1 LARAV
6 VRNAADKTSA
16 ALMRYTITNMEGG
29 TANGHTLLEMMAV
42 VAIVA
47 IMASM
52 GAPLLQQQLAQR
64 EVETVAR
71 RFIQHAQFARQVALF
86 GDGLAVQMVPLEQ
99 QWSRGWRVIQ
109 TEVHPHATRSM
120 QQVLLS
126 QGDIAPVEIDERSSG
141 FAGPNGQHKRIGFD
155 AFGAA
160 KSQSGGF
167 VANRVVFRHQSA
179 GGIERHAILSSG
191 GRWRLCDPAQDRRA
205 CR

>member
-1 LARAV
+1 
-6 VRNAADKTSA
+6 
-16 ALMRYTITNMEGG
+16 MRYSTKETEDGS
-29 TANGHTLLEMMAV
+29 TNGHTLLEMMAV

-64 EVETVAR
+64 EVEAVAR
-71 RFIQHAQFARQVALF
+71 RFIQHAQFARQAALF
-86 GDGLAVQMVPLEQ
+86 GDGLAVQIVPVEH

-109 TEVHPHATRSM
+109 TQMQSQATTSM

-141 FAGPNGQHKRIGFD
+141 FGGPNGQHKQISFD
-155 AFGAA
+155 AFGSA

-167 VANRVVFRHQSA
+167 VANRMVFRHQHA
-179 GGIERHAILSSG
+179 RGIERHAILSSG
-191 GRWRLCDPAQDRRA
+191 GRWRLCDPDQDRGA

>member
-1 LARAV
+1 MP
-6 VRNAADKTSA
+6 NPIQTSEDSA
-16 ALMRYTITNMEGG
+16 
-29 TANGHTLLEMMAV
+29 ANGHTLLEMMVV

-52 GAPLLQQQLAQR
+52 GVPLLQQQLAER

-71 RFIQHAQFARQVALF
+71 RFIQHAQFARQAALL
-86 GDGLAVQMVPLEQ
+86 GDGLTVQIVPIEQ
-99 QWSRGWRVIQ
+99 KWSQGWQVVQ
-109 TEVHPHATRSM
+109 TEI

-126 QGDIAPVEIDERSSG
+126 QGDITPVAIDERSSG
-141 FAGPNGQHKRIGFD
+141 FGGPNGQQKRIGFD

-167 VANRVVFRHQSA
+167 VANRMVFRHQHA
-179 GGIERHAILSSG
+179 QGVERHAILSSG
-191 GRWRLCDPAQDRRA
+191 GRWRLCDPDQDSRA

>member
-1 LARAV
+1 
-6 VRNAADKTSA
+6 
-16 ALMRYTITNMEGG
+16 MRYLIKETEDGST
-29 TANGHTLLEMMAV
+29 NGHTLLEMMAV

-64 EVETVAR
+64 EVEAVAR
-71 RFIQHAQFARQVALF
+71 RFIQHAQFARQAALF
-86 GDGLAVQMVPLEQ
+86 GDGITVQIVPVEH

-109 TEVHPHATRSM
+109 TEM

-126 QGDIAPVEIDERSSG
+126 QGDITPAEIDERSSG
-141 FAGPNGQHKRIGFD
+141 FGGPNGQHKRIGFD
-155 AFGAA
+155 ALGSA

-167 VANRVVFRHQSA
+167 VANRMVFRHQHA
-179 GGIERHAILSSG
+179 RGIERHAILSSG
-191 GRWRLCDPAQDRRA
+191 GRWRLCDPDQDRGA

>member
-1 LARAV
+1 MLRYS
-6 VRNAADKTSA
+6 VRKMAD
-16 ALMRYTITNMEGG
+16 G
-29 TANGHTLLEMMAV
+29 TANGYTLLEMMAV

-52 GAPLLQQQLAQR
+52 GAPLLQQQLAER
-64 EVETVAR
+64 EVEAVAR
-71 RFIQHAQFARQVALF
+71 RFIQHAQFARQAALF
-86 GDGLAVQMVPLEQ
+86 GDGLAVQIIPVEQ

-109 TEVHPHATRSM
+109 TEM
-120 QQVLLS
+120 QLVLLS

-155 AFGAA
+155 AFGSA

-167 VANRVVFRHQSA
+167 VANRMVFRHQHA
-179 GGIERHAILSSG
+179 RGVERHAILSSG
-191 GRWRLCDPAQDRRA
+191 GRWRLCDPSQDSRA

>member
-1 LARAV
+1 MVSNLVDQA
-6 VRNAADKTSA
+6 SA
-16 ALMRYTITNMEGG
+16 YLMRYSTKETEDGS
-29 TANGHTLLEMMAV
+29 TNGHTLLEMMAV

-64 EVETVAR
+64 EVEAVAR
-71 RFIQHAQFARQVALF
+71 RFIQHAQFARQAALF
-86 GDGLAVQMVPLEQ
+86 GDGLAVQIVPVEHH
-99 QWSRGWRVIQ
+99 WSRGWRVIQ
-109 TEVHPHATRSM
+109 TEM

-141 FAGPNGQHKRIGFD
+141 FGGPNGQHKRIGFD
-155 AFGAA
+155 AFGSA

-167 VANRVVFRHQSA
+167 VANRMVFRHQHA
-179 GGIERHAILSSG
+179 RGIERHAILSSG
-191 GRWRLCDPAQDRRA
+191 GRWRLCDPSQDSRG

>member
-1 LARAV
+1 
-6 VRNAADKTSA
+6 
-16 ALMRYTITNMEGG
+16 MEDEI
-29 TANGHTLLEMMAV
+29 ASGHTLLEMMAV

-64 EVETVAR
+64 EVENVAR
-71 RFIQHAQFARQVALF
+71 RFIQHAQFARQAALF
-86 GDGLAVQMVPLEQ
+86 GNGLAVQMMPLEQ

-109 TEVHPHATRSM
+109 TEVHPPATNSM

-126 QGDIAPVEIDERSSG
+126 QGDISPVEINERSSG
-141 FAGPNGQHKRIGFD
+141 FGGPNGQQKQIGFD

-179 GGIERHAILSSG
+179 RGIERHAILSSG

>member
-1 LARAV
+1 MRTPIQQLNDSAV
-6 VRNAADKTSA
+6 
-16 ALMRYTITNMEGG
+16 
-29 TANGHTLLEMMAV
+29 NGFTLLEMMAV

-52 GAPLLQQQLAQR
+52 GAPLLQQQLARR

-71 RFIQHAQFARQVALF
+71 RFIQHAQFARQAALF
-86 GDGLAVQMVPLEQ
+86 GNGPAIQIVPIEH
-99 QWSRGWRVIQ
+99 QWSRGWQVIQ
-109 TEVHPHATRSM
+109 TDMLSQSM
-120 QQVLLS
+120 APIQTTLLI
-126 QGDIAPVEIDERSSG
+126 QGDIAPVEIDDRSSG

-167 VANRVVFRHQSA
+167 VANRMVFRHQHSE
-179 GGIERHAILSSG
+179 GIERHAILSSG
-191 GRWRLCDPAQDRRA
+191 GRWRLCDPSQDSRA

>member
-1 LARAV
+1 ML
-6 VRNAADKTSA
+6 NPMQTS
-16 ALMRYTITNMEGG
+16 EGDA
-29 TANGHTLLEMMAV
+29 ANGHTLLEMMAV

-64 EVETVAR
+64 EVENLAR
-71 RFIQHAQFARQVALF
+71 RFIQHAQFARQAALF
-86 GDGLAVQMVPLEQ
+86 GDGLTVQIVPVEHR
-99 QWSRGWRVIQ
+99 WSRGWQVIQ
-109 TEVHPHATRSM
+109 TETQLQTATSM
-120 QQVLLS
+120 HQVLLS

-141 FAGPNGQHKRIGFD
+141 FGGPNGQHKRIGFD
-155 AFGAA
+155 AFGSA

-167 VANRVVFRHQSA
+167 VANRMVFRHQHA
-179 GGIERHAILSSG
+179 REIERHAILSSG

>member
-1 LARAV
+1 
-6 VRNAADKTSA
+6 
-16 ALMRYTITNMEGG
+16 MRTPIQQLDDSTV
-29 TANGHTLLEMMAV
+29 NGYTLLEMMAV

-52 GAPLLQQQLAQR
+52 GAPLLQQQLARR
-64 EVETVAR
+64 EVENVAR
-71 RFIQHAQFARQVALF
+71 HFIQHAQFARQAALF
-86 GDGLAVQMVPLEQ
+86 GDGIAVHIVPVEQ

-109 TEVHPHATRSM
+109 TEM
-120 QQVLLS
+120 QLVLLS

-155 AFGAA
+155 AFGSA

-167 VANRVVFRHQSA
+167 VANRMVFRHQHA
-179 GGIERHAILSSG
+179 QGVERHAILSSG
-191 GRWRLCDPAQDRRA
+191 GRWRLCDPNQDTRA

>member
-1 LARAV
+1 
-6 VRNAADKTSA
+6 
-16 ALMRYTITNMEGG
+16 MRHSIKETEDGI
-29 TANGHTLLEMMAV
+29 ANGHTLPEMMAV

-64 EVETVAR
+64 EVETIAR
-71 RFIQHAQFARQVALF
+71 RFIQHAQFTRQAALF
-86 GDGLAVQMVPLEQ
+86 GDGIAVQIVPVEH

-109 TEVHPHATRSM
+109 TEM

-141 FAGPNGQHKRIGFD
+141 FGGPNGQHKRIGFD
-155 AFGAA
+155 AFGSA

-167 VANRVVFRHQSA
+167 VANRMVFRHQHA
-179 GGIERHAILSSG
+179 RGIERHAILSSG
-191 GRWRLCDPAQDRRA
+191 GRWRLCDPSQDSRG

>member
-1 LARAV
+1 
-6 VRNAADKTSA
+6 
-16 ALMRYTITNMEGG
+16 MRTPIQQLDDSTV
-29 TANGHTLLEMMAV
+29 NGYTLLEMMAV

-52 GAPLLQQQLAQR
+52 GAPLLQQQLARR
-64 EVETVAR
+64 EVENVAR
-71 RFIQHAQFARQVALF
+71 RFIQHAQFARQAALF
-86 GDGLAVQMVPLEQ
+86 GDGLAVQIIPVEQ

-109 TEVHPHATRSM
+109 TEM
-120 QQVLLS
+120 QLVLLS

-155 AFGAA
+155 AFGSA

-167 VANRVVFRHQSA
+167 VANRMVFRHQQA
-179 GGIERHAILSSG
+179 QGVERHAILSSG
-191 GRWRLCDPAQDRRA
+191 GRWRLCDPNQDSRA

>member
-1 LARAV
+1 
-6 VRNAADKTSA
+6 
-16 ALMRYTITNMEGG
+16 MRTPIQQLDDSTV
-29 TANGHTLLEMMAV
+29 NGYTLLEMMAV

-52 GAPLLQQQLAQR
+52 GAPLLQQQLARR
-64 EVETVAR
+64 EVENVAR
-71 RFIQHAQFARQVALF
+71 RFIQHAQFARQAALF
-86 GDGLAVQMVPLEQ
+86 GDGLAVQIIPVEQ

-109 TEVHPHATRSM
+109 TEM
-120 QQVLLS
+120 QLVLLS

-155 AFGAA
+155 VFGSA

-167 VANRVVFRHQSA
+167 VANRMVFRHQHA
-179 GGIERHAILSSG
+179 QGVERHAILSSG
-191 GRWRLCDPAQDRRA
+191 GRWRLCDPNQDSRA